1 MNQNRRNRISE
12 TMFRRQHLY
21 LLFCA
26 LPIVILLNSCDVLVE
41 EILEGCNSYN
51 YPVLSSNELK
61 DGKVNEVYSD
71 HVSAEIKN
79 DPHDDSDY
87 HYYFNVTNRLP
98 DGMDYFIEGRKVFFD
113 GVPTESGSFPVA
125 VEVWVEV
132 NQEWWYLEEIPE
144 LCDEYVKKVY
154 TINIGE

>member
-1 MNQNRRNRISE
+1 MKHKTIFLR
-12 TMFRRQHLY
+12 THKY
-21 LLFCA
+21 LSYSLF
-26 LPIVILLNSCDVLVE
+26 LVLILLNSCEVLVE

-51 YPVLSSNELK
+51 YPVLSSDELK
-61 DGKVNEVYSD
+61 DGKVNEAYSD
-71 HVSAEIKN
+71 YVSAEIKN
-79 DPHDDSDY
+79 DPQDDSDY
-87 HYYFNVTNRLP
+87 NYYFNVTNRLP

-144 LCDEYVKKVY
+144 LCDDYVKRVY
-154 TINIGE
+154 TINIAE